1 MCSRLVE
8 ENFFD
13 RPYFL
18 SSLLLQICLYIM
30 GAENLN
36 VCSLMEICF
45 QNKIVFFLVPGMSM
59 CLMLLSKLFGDEQ
72 NFTNNSLFCF
82 WLVFRV

>member
-1 MCSRLVE
+1 MLACAPGCDGDVALNVGGE
-8 ENFFD
+8 KTFFD

-36 VCSLMEICF
+36 VCSLMEIFF
-45 QNKIVFFLVPGMSM
+45 QNKIMFFLVPGISM
-59 CLMLLSKLFGDEQ
+59 CFLTVC
-72 NFTNNSLFCF
+72 NC
-82 WLVFRV
+82 